1 MNGFDVRHV
10 LTEHFGVRVQK
21 GEDLPLL
28 VVAVPRRCLFLL
40 SKGKDSLEQKD
51 EEFSLAGVYTNK
63 NEIWFASAY
72 SSVYGLCVQVPA
84 NVMIHN
90 RRQERT
96 DFPANYVYLYPFRVE
111 KVARGSRPHTAAGWV
126 SSPCVV
132 NEKWLCWRLDTFL
145 LLFCVL
151 TAVRSYQYHIRRS
164 RCVLIFSLNTRNI
177 HNPRTGYLFVL
188 RVLRT
193 ADNNSSSSCTTAG
206 GGGFG
211 KNHTRSST
219 DRL

>member
-1 MNGFDVRHV
+1 MCTSPSEYYDTH
-10 LTEHFGVRVQK
+10 
-21 GEDLPLL
+21 
-28 VVAVPRRCLFLL
+28 RR
-40 SKGKDSLEQKD
+40 
-51 EEFSLAGVYTNK
+51 
-63 NEIWFASAY
+63 
-72 SSVYGLCVQVPA
+72 
-84 NVMIHN
+84 
-90 RRQERT
+90 RERT
-96 DFPANYVYLYPFRVE
+96 YFPANYVYLYPFWVQ

-132 NEKWLCWRLDTFL
+132 DEKWVCWRLDIFL

-151 TAVRSYQYHIRRS
+151 TTVRSYQYHIRRS
-164 RCVLIFSLNTRNI
+164 RCVDFSLNTRNI

-193 ADNNSSSSCTTAG
+193 ADNNNSSSCTTAG

-211 KNHTRSST
+211 KKHTRSST

>member
-1 MNGFDVRHV
+1 M
-10 LTEHFGVRVQK
+10 
-21 GEDLPLL
+21 LPSCIPGTDEWLRRAL
-28 VVAVPRRCLFLL
+28 CADRTLWSTTPERQGPPASGRLFAVPRRCLLLL
-40 SKGKDSLEQKD
+40 SKGKDSPEQKD

-90 RRQERT
+90 RRRERT
-96 DFPANYVYLYPFRVE
+96 YFPANYVALYLYPFRVE
-111 KVARGSRPHTAAGWV
+111 KVARGSRPHTAAGRV

-132 NEKWLCWRLDTFL
+132 DEKWVCWRLDTFL

-164 RCVLIFSLNTRNI
+164 RCVLIFL
-177 HNPRTGYLFVL
+177 
-188 RVLRT
+188 
-193 ADNNSSSSCTTAG
+193 
-206 GGGFG
+206 
-211 KNHTRSST
+211 
-219 DRL
+219 